1 MTTAIAHRVQ
11 KVPFHG
17 GEKCYAC
24 SAKPVGL
31 RDRRPEGGELEI
43 ACTRHADPRILVY
56 EACIFC
62 DGPARKGSLRIEGQF
77 VHQSCYK
84 LDSNDAL
91 DRTMQARHDAR
102 VQRDA
107 RRKKRIS

>member
-1 MTTAIAHRVQ
+1 MA

-31 RDRRPEGGELEI
+31 RDRRPEGGFLEI
-43 ACTRHADPRILVY
+43 ACERHADPRIHVY
-56 EACIFC
+56 EACVC
-62 DGPARKGSLRIEGQF
+62 DGPARKGSLSIEGQF

-84 LDSNDAL
+84 LDSNDIL
-91 DRTMQARHDAR
+91 IKTMEARYDAR
-102 VQRDA
+102 VARAA
-107 RRKKRIS
+107 RRKARIS